1 MCPVSLLIASCA
13 VLELQ
18 PRTAAD
24 LQWLEDSQ
32 CQSLN
37 DWVGVGHPYQ
47 ALCQRNKV
55 RCSIFMLVFII
66 FMFAKTD
73 FSVLHLFCV
82 LSKTLTHGGDT

>member
-1 MCPVSLLIASCA
+1 MNTTHLTLYVLCIIESAPPDDISHRSPLMCPASCA

-55 RCSIFMLVFII
+55 RCSY
-66 FMFAKTD
+66 
-73 FSVLHLFCV
+73 
-82 LSKTLTHGGDT
+82 

>member
-1 MCPVSLLIASCA
+1 MNTTRCIIKSAPPDDISHRSPLMCPVSLLIASCA

-55 RCSIFMLVFII
+55 RCSY
-66 FMFAKTD
+66 
-73 FSVLHLFCV
+73 
-82 LSKTLTHGGDT
+82 

>member
-1 MCPVSLLIASCA
+1 MSLLTASCA

-55 RCSIFMLVFII
+55 RCSIFMLVFITS
-66 FMFAKTD
+66 MLAKKND
-73 FSVLHLFCV
+73 FYVLPSTFV
-82 LSKTLTHGGDT
+82 VSKTPHGGNTH